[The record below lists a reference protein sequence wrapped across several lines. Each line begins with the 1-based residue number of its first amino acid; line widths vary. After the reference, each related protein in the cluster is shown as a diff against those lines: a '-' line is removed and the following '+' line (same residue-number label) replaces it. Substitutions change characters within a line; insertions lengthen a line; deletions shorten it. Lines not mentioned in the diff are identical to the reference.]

1 MGARTKLNELH
12 AVVAVGIATALA
24 MATGSWM
31 VFGIGLIALLA
42 IKVHSGSIRPCRIHG
57 R

>member
-42 IKVHSGSIRPCRIHG
+42 IKVHSGSIRPCKIHG